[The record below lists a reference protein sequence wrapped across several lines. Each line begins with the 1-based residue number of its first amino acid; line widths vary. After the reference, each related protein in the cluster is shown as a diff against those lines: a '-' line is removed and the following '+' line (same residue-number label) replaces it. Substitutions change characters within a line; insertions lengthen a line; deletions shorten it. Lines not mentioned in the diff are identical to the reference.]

1 MPKSKGAVAAKR
13 PWRVWIIAVAV
24 FALTA
29 AIFSP
34 AIHAGFVNYDDEVY
48 VYANPAI
55 NHGFTLSG
63 ITRAFTQPHARN
75 WHPITTIT
83 HMLDCELFGL
93 NPGGA
98 KFPKQC
104 KNIDNRLPCD
114 PISEM
119 RM

>member
-1 MPKSKGAVAAKR
+1 MV
-13 PWRVWIIAVAV
+13 V
-24 FALTA
+24 FAVTA

-55 NHGFTLSG
+55 NHGFNFSG
-63 ITRAFTQPHARN
+63 ITRAFTQPHAHN